1 MSANAPTSILGVT
14 PVLYPRRRD
23 TQGPQGLCTR
33 TIQTRRLA
41 PTVGEASQ
49 TRKFQV
55 SLLFV
60 DHRIVSLDMP
70 PLCKWPEVGGVP
82 IVSGDGQCSD
92 IVSEVFKH
100 LRGYLRP
107 LTLAGIYPKLVLVGN
122 SSRDR
127 LQHSRFPRG
136 LCMLMQAC
144 WRPASNSNYL
154 HRYEPPH
161 RLKSQE

>member
-1 MSANAPTSILGVT
+1 MQTAAYTCVSKCPYFNPWGN

-49 TRKFQV
+49 THKFQV

-70 PLCKWPEVGGVP
+70 PLCKWPEVGFFLLAAAWVGP
-82 IVSGDGQCSD
+82 GRSALQSAEQWCRDIIVKSTSWVRCQFLTIVQKHAEGQR
-92 IVSEVFKH
+92 KQQ
-100 LRGYLRP
+100 
-107 LTLAGIYPKLVLVGN
+107 LATKPQRYKTIHEEG
-122 SSRDR
+122 RR
-127 LQHSRFPRG
+127 LQQRG
-136 LCMLMQAC
+136 L
-144 WRPASNSNYL
+144 R
-154 HRYEPPH
+154 
-161 RLKSQE
+161 